1 MQNDGF
7 VLADKGNL
15 GEIKFESQ
23 FVVVVLVKSQSCK
36 AMRDKLFIGP
46 KIRLLRQARG
56 WNLEACATRL
66 GLSGSY
72 LSQIEANQRPVT
84 ARVLIDVMR
93 VFEVDAASLDAAD
106 DQRLIADLREAT
118 ADQVLDGDAPGL
130 QELKSAVA
138 NTPNL
143 ARAYLALHHAYR
155 RLDERLKITE
165 EAVSLDE
172 RGAASALLPYEE
184 VRDFFHY
191 KNNYIHGL
199 DVAAETLAEGL
210 DLGGANTAEAALE
223 RRLRDGFGV
232 RVERSG
238 EHDLLRRFDRSAGLL
253 FLGADPSPATRSFQM
268 AYQIAALALA
278 ETVESELAAVGFRS
292 ESAAKVCRTAL
303 LNYAAGAMLLP
314 YERFRE
320 AARAERH
327 DIERLSQMFQ
337 TSLEQVFHRLSTL
350 QRPGAR
356 GVPFYFVRVD
366 QAGNITKRHSATRL
380 QFARFGGT
388 CPLWNVHDAFAR
400 PDKWLVQLA
409 QMPDGVRYVSIA
421 KGVVKPSGAFLR
433 LDRRYA
439 LGLGCEVQYADSLVY
454 AQGLDLAGP
463 SAPIGVSCRICE
475 RDDCSQRAFPPVDR
489 SFEVFENERRWAPF
503 ELRPGAGS

>member
-1 MQNDGF
+1 MRRSFLQNC
-7 VLADKGNL
+7 K
-15 GEIKFESQ
+15 
-23 FVVVVLVKSQSCK
+23 VVKL
-36 AMRDKLFIGP
+36 REKLFIGP
-46 KIRLLRQARG
+46 KVRLLRTAKA
-56 WNLEACATRL
+56 WTLEVCAARL
-66 GLSGSY
+66 GLSVSY
-72 LSQIEANQRPVT
+72 LSQIEANQRPAT
-84 ARVLIDVMR
+84 ARVLMDVMR
-93 VFEVDAASLDAAD
+93 VFEVDASSLDAAD
-106 DQRLIADLREAT
+106 DQRMIADLREAT
-118 ADQVLDGDAPGL
+118 ADAIQDGETPGL
-130 QELKSAVA
+130 QEIKSAVA

-155 RLDERLKITE
+155 RLDERLKTTE

-191 KNNYIHGL
+191 KNNYIHSL
-199 DVAAETLAEGL
+199 DVAAEALAEDLG
-210 DLGGANTAEAALE
+210 LGGAGVAPEALE
-223 RRLRDGFGV
+223 RRLRDGLGV
-232 RVERSG
+232 RVESSG
-238 EHDLLRRFDRSAGLL
+238 EPDLLRRFDKAAGVLV
-253 FLGADPSPATRSFQM
+253 LGGAQSPATRSFQM
-268 AYQIAALALA
+268 AYQIVATVLAD
-278 ETVESELAAVGFRS
+278 TVEAELAAVGFRS

-314 YERFRE
+314 YGGFRE
-320 AARAERH
+320 AARAARH
-327 DIERLSQMFQ
+327 DVEQLSLTFQ

-400 PDKWLVQLA
+400 PDAWLVQLA
-409 QMPDGVRYVSIA
+409 EMPDGVRYVSIA
-421 KGVVKPSGAFLR
+421 KGVVKPSGAYLR
-433 LDRRYA
+433 PDRRYA

-454 AQGLDLAGP
+454 AEGLDLSGP

-489 SFEVFENERRWAPF
+489 AFEVSENERRWVPF
-503 ELRPGAGS
+503 TLRSSVNP

>member
-1 MQNDGF
+1 MGKIE
-7 VLADKGNL
+7 LPSGIATAK
-15 GEIKFESQ
+15 S
-23 FVVVVLVKSQSCK
+23 VKLQSCK
-36 AMRDKLFIGP
+36 AVRDKLFIGP
-46 KIRLLRQARG
+46 KVRLLRQAKG
-56 WNLEACATRL
+56 WKLEPCAARL
-66 GLSGSY
+66 GVSASY

-118 ADQVLDGDAPGL
+118 ADPIQDGEPPSL
-130 QELKSAVA
+130 SELKSAVA

-143 ARAYLALHHAYR
+143 AKAYLALHHAYR
-155 RLDERLKITE
+155 RLDERLKTTN

-191 KNNYIHGL
+191 KNNYIHSLDMASEALAAELGL
-199 DVAAETLAEGL
+199 DDGAPSETM
-210 DLGGANTAEAALE
+210 LE
-223 RRLRDGFGV
+223 RRLRDGLGV
-232 RVERSG
+232 RVVRST
-238 EHDLLRRFDRSAGLL
+238 EPDLLRRFDPAAGLL
-253 FLGADPSPATRSFQM
+253 TLGAAQTAATRGFQM
-268 AYQIAALALA
+268 AYQIVAATLSA
-278 ETVESELAAVGFRS
+278 TVEGELAAAGFRS
-292 ESAAKVCRTAL
+292 EGAAKVCRTAL
-303 LNYAAGAMLLP
+303 LNYAAGALLLP

-320 AARAERH
+320 VARAARH
-327 DIERLSQMFQ
+327 DTEQLAQTFQ

-400 PDKWLVQLA
+400 PDQWLVQLA
-409 QMPDGVRYVSIA
+409 EMPDEVRYISIA
-421 KGVVKPSGAFLR
+421 RGLMKPSGDYLR
-433 LDRRYA
+433 PGRRYA
-439 LGLGCEVQYADSLVY
+439 LGLGCEVEYADSLVY

-489 SFEVFENERRWAPF
+489 PFEVLENERRWVPF
-503 ELRPGAGS
+503 FLGR